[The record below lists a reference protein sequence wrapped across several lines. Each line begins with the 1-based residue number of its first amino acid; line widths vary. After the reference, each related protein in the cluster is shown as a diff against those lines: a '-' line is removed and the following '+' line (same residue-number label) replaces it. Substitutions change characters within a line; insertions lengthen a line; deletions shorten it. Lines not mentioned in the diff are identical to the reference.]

1 MPFQASY
8 PHLPLAVQAQQGLA
22 ISGLDIP
29 LIAVILVLSVLAYA
43 LVNSI
48 EIAVIAADRIRIR
61 HLAQQGNRPARAIER
76 LRSDR
81 DHFFA
86 GIVLLQNLAVVL
98 ASAMASVIAIER
110 WGGVGL
116 ILGTVVTTLLLV
128 LIGEVT
134 PKVLAARA
142 SERYALVVAR
152 PTELLISA
160 LKPLV
165 WVIAAAPRGL
175 SRLLFGSALGATPT
189 VTEAELRMLID
200 IGTLEKAFGEQTGE
214 LLERVFEFRDRQ
226 VQEIMIPRT
235 EVVWLEAG
243 TAIGDFYRVFD
254 GSPHSRLP
262 LYKDSIDNVL
272 GVVGIKNVLRAVA
285 RGEVDESS
293 PIESCLRPTYF
304 VPETKTVGAL
314 FWEMQAGKQHM
325 AVVVDEYGGTAGIVT
340 IELLLEQMVGPVA
353 DELARAEKEFQAI
366 DENTAQVD
374 GGMSVSEA
382 NEELDLK
389 IPEGRYET
397 VAGYVLSRLGHIPKE
412 GEPVAGDGFT
422 MVVAEV
428 RGNKIESV
436 LVTKT

>member
-1 MPFQASY
+1 
-8 PHLPLAVQAQQGLA
+8 
-22 ISGLDIP
+22 
-29 LIAVILVLSVLAYA
+29 
-43 LVNSI
+43 
-48 EIAVIAADRIRIR
+48 
-61 HLAQQGNRPARAIER
+61 
-76 LRSDR
+76 
-81 DHFFA
+81 
-86 GIVLLQNLAVVL
+86 
-98 ASAMASVIAIER
+98 MASVIAIER

-116 ILGTVVTTLLLV
+116 ILGTVVTTLLLA
-128 LIGEVT
+128 LIGELT

-142 SERYALVVAR
+142 TERYALVVAR
-152 PTELLISA
+152 PTEWFISA

-165 WVIAAAPRGL
+165 WLIAAAPRGL
-175 SRLLFGSALGATPT
+175 SRLLFGSALRARPT

-200 IGTLEKAFGEQTGE
+200 IGTVEKAFGEETGE

-243 TAIGDFYRVFD
+243 TTIGDFYRVFD

-272 GVVGIKNVLRAVA
+272 GVVSSKNVLRAVA

-314 FWEMQAGKQHM
+314 FWEMQAGSQHM

-340 IELLLEQMVGPVA
+340 IEILLEQMVGPVA
-353 DELARAEKEFQAI
+353 DEFARTEKEFQAI
-366 DENTAQVD
+366 DENIVQVD

-382 NEELDLK
+382 NEELELT

-412 GEPVAGDGFT
+412 GEPVMGDGFT